1 MKIQKNYY
9 NEPKFNEIYSR
20 DNLPIKI
27 KDGVYVLNLDEYADL
42 ET

>member
-1 MKIQKNYY
+1 MKIQKYYY

-20 DNLPIKI
+20 DNLSKKI
-27 KDGVYVLNLDEYADL
+27 KDGVYLLNLDEYADL